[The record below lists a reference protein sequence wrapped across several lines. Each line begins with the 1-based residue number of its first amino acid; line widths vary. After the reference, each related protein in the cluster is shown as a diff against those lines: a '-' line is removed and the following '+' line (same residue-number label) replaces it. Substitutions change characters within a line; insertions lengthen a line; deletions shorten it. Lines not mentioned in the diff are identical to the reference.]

1 MCVLYAFTQLQ
12 QQRQQQ
18 LHATATASATA
29 SQKQF
34 NISDSR
40 GRGNSFSAGI
50 ANNTVWQSLQLTRP
64 PATGQ
69 ETHNIL

>member
-1 MCVLYAFTQLQ
+1 MRLHNCNSSGSNNCMQLQ
-12 QQRQQQ
+12 LQVQQRAKNNSTFQ
-18 LHATATASATA
+18 TVG
-29 SQKQF
+29 
-34 NISDSR
+34 